1 VVYVAGAAVVRSQ
14 DPGGW
19 SLEELVF
26 EAASAALTDA
36 GTTRAEIDGVCL
48 AASDQLDGR
57 VISSMHLAGPA
68 GGYLRDEVKV
78 ADDGSAAFAT
88 AVLRLEAGA
97 SRKVLAVAWGQREGV
112 APAQAEAPNPSPC
125 YEREVGLHPLVA
137 EALVVQMFA
146 HRHGIPLGRFD
157 EVADGLHGDA
167 GGNGAGDGIIS
178 TPLRHRHLAPV
189 ADAAV
194 AVVLTS
200 EPAGVEV
207 AGLAWGAESADPLT
221 RAAAPEATLAALAR
235 LAYQQAGVDATAA
248 DVVETTER
256 NVFRLCISAAG
267 LGLVDPDGAPEA
279 LLGGGLASLNAAG
292 GLFAGEAMFAAGL
305 ERIAHAARA
314 VAGGADT
321 AVAHSSYGRAGQGQ
335 LVTVLRSVP

>member
-1 VVYVAGAAVVRSQ
+1 VVYVAGAAVVRAGE
-14 DPGGW
+14 PAEA

-26 EAASAALTDA
+26 EAAAAALTDA

-78 ADDGSAAFAT
+78 ADDGSAAFAA

-97 SRKVLAVAWGQREGV
+97 SRRVLAVAWAKREGV
-112 APAQAEAPNPSPC
+112 TPTEAEAPNPSPV

-137 EALVVQMFA
+137 EALVAQMFT

-157 EVADGLHGDA
+157 EVADKLHG
-167 GGNGAGDGIIS
+167 GAADGDGMIS
-178 TPLRHRHLAPV
+178 SPLRRRHLTPET
-189 ADAAV
+189 DAAV
-194 AVVLTS
+194 ALVLST
-200 EPAGVEV
+200 EPAAVEV
-207 AGLAWGAESADPLT
+207 AGLAWGADNADPLA
-221 RAAAPEATLAALAR
+221 RAAAPEAALAALAR
-235 LAYQQAGVDATAA
+235 RAYRQADMGATAPA
-248 DVVETTER
+248 PLVETTER

-267 LGLVDPDGAPEA
+267 LGLVNPADGPDA
-279 LLGGGLASLNAAG
+279 LLADRLATLNAAG
-292 GLFAGEAMFAAGL
+292 GRFRGEAMFAAGL

-314 VAGGADT
+314 VAGGADS

-335 LVTVLRSVP
+335 LVTVLRRPE